1 MSSFIGLLPFDFAP
15 FNFDYEVIFNKIITN
30 INNISDNIS
39 NNISDNIR
47 NYSNYNYYYY
57 NRANYTLIGLA
68 ILYTSLLCLAFGIL
82 INLIQKEIS
91 KTKRNSK
98 INENVNENGN
108 ENGIENVN
116 KNGNENG
123 NKNYNSNDRNQ
134 IMVQQQKQLYYQS
147 IHEVLSKN
155 VEIISKMKPYDNYW
169 VLLRVV
175 MKNPLAMKRSK
186 YQLHGNN
193 TGTGNGSGTGN
204 SRNQVFNTKDMFM
217 IIRMKYSNSFGKED
231 NFSMGNSII
240 RCMNQLNI
248 ISDEKY
254 KTKDFIVVAI
264 GNTNDNTNPIEFYNG
279 LINNN
284 YELYNYRDVIIKV
297 AENVNIGYI
306 LLLPINKVY
315 DIFMDVYNNTLFES
329 KKYEMDDNNY
339 ESWAGNSI
347 NELDF

>member
-1 MSSFIGLLPFDFAP
+1 MSSFIGLFPFDFAP

-39 NNISDNIR
+39 NNISDNII
-47 NYSNYNYYYY
+47 NYSNYNNNYY

-91 KTKRNSK
+91 KTKKNSK
-98 INENVNENGN
+98 INENGIENGN
-108 ENGIENVN
+108 ENCNENVN
-116 KNGNENG
+116 DK
-123 NKNYNSNDRNQ
+123 NQ
-134 IMVQQQKQLYYQS
+134 IMIKKQNQLYYQS
-147 IHEVLSKN
+147 IQEVLSKN
-155 VEIISKMKPYDNYW
+155 AEIISKMKPQENYL

-175 MKNPLAMKRSK
+175 MKNPLEMKRSK

-193 TGTGNGSGTGN
+193 TGTRNENGK
-204 SRNQVFNTKDMFM
+204 SRDKIFTTQDMFM
-217 IIRMKYSNSFGKED
+217 IIRMKYSNSNSFGKED

-254 KTKDFIVVAI
+254 KTKDIIVVAI

-329 KKYEMDDNNY
+329 KKYEMDNENY
-339 ESWAGNSI
+339 ESWEGKSI

>member
-30 INNISDNIS
+30 INNFSDNIS

-47 NYSNYNYYYY
+47 NYSYYNNNYY

-98 INENVNENGN
+98 SNENDNDNENDN
-108 ENGIENVN
+108 E
-116 KNGNENG
+116 
-123 NKNYNSNDRNQ
+123 NYNSNNRNQ
-134 IMVQQQKQLYYQS
+134 IMIQNQKQLYYQS

-155 VEIISKMKPYDNYW
+155 SEIISKMKSQDDYW

-175 MKNPLAMKRSK
+175 MKNTLEMKRSK

-193 TGTGNGSGTGN
+193 TGTGNSC
-204 SRNQVFNTKDMFM
+204 NQVFNTKDMFM
-217 IIRMKYSNSFGKED
+217 IIRMKYSNSFGNGREN

-264 GNTNDNTNPIEFYNG
+264 GNTNDNTNQIEFYNG
-279 LINNN
+279 LINNK
-284 YELYNYRDVIIKV
+284 YELFNYRDVIIKV

-339 ESWAGNSI
+339 ESWEGTSI

>member
-47 NYSNYNYYYY
+47 NYSKYNNYYY
-57 NRANYTLIGLA
+57 NRANYTLIGFA

-91 KTKRNSK
+91 KSKRNSK
-98 INENVNENGN
+98 SNENSNENGN
-108 ENGIENVN
+108 ENSNENS
-116 KNGNENG
+116 NENG
-123 NKNYNSNDRNQ
+123 NNNRRNQ
-134 IMVQQQKQLYYQS
+134 IMIQQQKQLYYQS
-147 IHEVLSKN
+147 IQEVLSKN
-155 VEIISKMKPYDNYW
+155 AEIISKMKPHDDYW

-175 MKNPLAMKRSK
+175 MKNPLEMKRSK

-193 TGTGNGSGTGN
+193 TGTGTGN

-254 KTKDFIVVAI
+254 KTKDFIVVSI

-297 AENVNIGYI
+297 AENINIGYI